1 MTYIGIDVSKA
12 TFVVYRHGVLRMQ
25 PKGRKQVG
33 CDLLPAFCLYG
44 LRKRECIFLVVK
56 EGAYTS
62 TTILS
67 FDSHEFGKMAFASC
81 RNTFSSS

>member
-1 MTYIGIDVSKA
+1 MVCCACNRKA
-12 TFVVYRHGVLRMQ
+12 GNKSVATCFRPSVCTAFA
-25 PKGRKQVG
+25 KGNV
-33 CDLLPAFCLYG
+33 C
-44 LRKRECIFLVVK
+44 FLVVK